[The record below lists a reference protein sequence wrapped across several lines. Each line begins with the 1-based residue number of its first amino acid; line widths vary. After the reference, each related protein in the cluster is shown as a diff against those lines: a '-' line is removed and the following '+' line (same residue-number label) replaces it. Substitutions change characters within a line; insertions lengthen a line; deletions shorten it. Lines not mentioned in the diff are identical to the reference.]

1 MICQKCLRLAF
12 YSSMTSGYFHFGN
25 SHFFFSQLPF
35 LEIFSMCLLIA
46 GITIL
51 KKLWLGFLCTPNV
64 FVFCTAFFCTK
75 NTVKSQDKIFL

>member
-25 SHFFFSQLPF
+25 SHFFFPQLSF
-35 LEIFSMCLLIA
+35 SKIFSMCLLIA
-46 GITIL
+46 GITIP

-75 NTVKSQDKIFL
+75 TR